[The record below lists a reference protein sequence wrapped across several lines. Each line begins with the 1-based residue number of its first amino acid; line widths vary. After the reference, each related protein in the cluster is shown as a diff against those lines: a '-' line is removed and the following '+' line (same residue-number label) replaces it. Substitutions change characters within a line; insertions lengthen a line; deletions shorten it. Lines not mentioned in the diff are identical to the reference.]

1 MEGLILSLWRRSRV
15 HRDEKKSG
23 TSRQTCRSTRAEA
36 SHPLRQPA
44 ESGAPRPPAKEVR
57 KNSLTPSRFL
67 QICTFIL
74 MLICMKLSRVEI
86 EDVRK
91 RLRSALKKQR
101 LTVTEIGR
109 LAGVHPSQAGRIC
122 RGEFRTMSYN
132 VVQVCRVLGLDPS
145 LAKAAT
151 ESDAAWAQLE
161 RNLRKLWDL
170 SPDRAKQM
178 ARLLEAMARLALK

>member
-1 MEGLILSLWRRSRV
+1 
-15 HRDEKKSG
+15 
-23 TSRQTCRSTRAEA
+23 
-36 SHPLRQPA
+36 
-44 ESGAPRPPAKEVR
+44 
-57 KNSLTPSRFL
+57 
-67 QICTFIL
+67 
-74 MLICMKLSRVEI
+74 MKLSRVEI

-132 VVQVCRVLGLDPS
+132 VVQVCRVLGLDPAV
-145 LAKAAT
+145 AKPAT
-151 ESDAAWAQLE
+151 QSDAAWAQLE

>member
-1 MEGLILSLWRRSRV
+1 
-15 HRDEKKSG
+15 
-23 TSRQTCRSTRAEA
+23 
-36 SHPLRQPA
+36 
-44 ESGAPRPPAKEVR
+44 
-57 KNSLTPSRFL
+57 
-67 QICTFIL
+67 
-74 MLICMKLSRVEI
+74 
-86 EDVRK
+86 
-91 RLRSALKKQR
+91 
-101 LTVTEIGR
+101 
-109 LAGVHPSQAGRIC
+109 
-122 RGEFRTMSYN
+122 MSYN